1 MLPFGSRMAVLV
13 AKRKCGVDFVYLKE
27 GCGMTHVR
35 INEAIPHAR
44 IDMEYGRTECAL
56 P

>member
-27 GCGMTHVR
+27 GCGMTQAE
-35 INEAIPHAR
+35 INDAIPH
-44 IDMEYGRTECAL
+44 T
-56 P
+56 